1 MTACTKILFGGEYL
15 SYSNAMIAEQ
25 LVLSVNEF
33 GLTHCREQLALIYA
47 VEFPEGTYFASSRGN
62 SSRRDKNHLYS
73 GFMQGG
79 YLIG

>member
-25 LVLSVNEF
+25 LVISVNEF

-47 VEFPEGTYFASSRGN
+47 VEFPEGISLRPEATAPEEIRITSTPALC
-62 SSRRDKNHLYS
+62 KAA
-73 GFMQGG
+73 
-79 YLIG
+79 I

>member
-25 LVLSVNEF
+25 LVISVNEF

-47 VEFPEGTYFASSRGN
+47 IEFLRVRISLRPEATAPEEIRITSTPALC
-62 SSRRDKNHLYS
+62 KAA
-73 GFMQGG
+73 
-79 YLIG
+79 I